1 MSEQENTKVAQAY
14 FDSFNAHDLAAMVE
28 MRADGFEAEASG
40 GAGPMNNEQ
49 TRMYEQ
55 NFLTAF
61 PDLHFKVTLT
71 VAQEDHVVV
80 NWIASGTH
88 TGPLGTPSGSA
99 IEPTEKKASVSGSST
114 YEIKNGKITRAKT
127 HFDMAELLGK
137 LGLLPP
143 M

>member
-1 MSEQENTKVAQAY
+1 MSEEENTKVAQAFY
-14 FDSFNAHDLAAMVE
+14 KSFNAHVLDAMVE
-28 MRADGFEAEASG
+28 MRAEDYEGEAPG
-40 GAGPMNNEQ
+40 GAGPMNREQ
-49 TRMYEQ
+49 VRAYEQ

-61 PDLHFKVTLT
+61 PDLHFDVTIT
-71 VAQEDHVVV
+71 VAQEDNVVV
-80 NWIASGTH
+80 DWIASGTH